1 MCSKNIEIKELTL
14 KFKIMNL
21 NRLYKLLFILVAIA
35 GLNSC
40 ADDFLDLEPR
50 INKLEG
56 NSYKTEN
63 DAILAMASVYK
74 AHSASNGLENVPINS
89 DIYSDDAYAAGE
101 PGGGMW
107 ESWQPIEIGIIPPET
122 GSNLLWQKF
131 YQGVYRA
138 NLYLQKEGD
147 IDWVTSGKQDR
158 MKGEVLTLRAY
169 FYWNLVRLFG
179 WAPLF
184 SEIPSDIE
192 EVKSVPQ
199 STPEELYRF
208 VAKDLLTA
216 MPLLPEVVSSS
227 EKGRITKDVVR
238 VLIARIYQY
247 YEGFA
252 KPVLGISSD
261 WTDGETVIN
270 EAYVK
275 NLMEEIISSNRYILL
290 PNYSDVFDWG
300 NQNNAESI
308 FEWQYSDQGKSG
320 FGDDGM
326 NRDGNFNAHIYG
338 IRPPVDDPKI
348 MQGWS
353 FATLTFTLIDEFEE
367 GDPRLNVTAYNA
379 EDSLGTY
386 GKGYQ
391 NTGYFNYKYLPRAAY
406 NPTLGGDQPLNWPIN
421 YKDMRYAEVLLI
433 AAELFMDDNPQKAV
447 GYLNQVRTRAMGE
460 GAALS
465 ASELNLD
472 AIYHER
478 RVELSGEGHRKWD
491 LMRRG
496 LDYAKEKIDATWDT
510 ASFPDYVVRAE
521 FVERQFVIDTWGMLP
536 IPSGEIE
543 ACNEGVLKQ
552 FVPAFQ

>member
-1 MCSKNIEIKELTL
+1 MQIKKLTL

-21 NRLYKLLFILVAIA
+21 NKLYKLLFILVIIA
-35 GLNSC
+35 GFNSC
-40 ADDFLDLEPR
+40 ADDFLDLEPK

-63 DAILAMASVYK
+63 DAMLAMAAVYK

-138 NLYLQKEGD
+138 NTYLQKEGD
-147 IDWVTSGKQDR
+147 IEWTTPGKQDR
-158 MKGEVLTLRAY
+158 MKGEVLALRAY

-184 SEIPSDIE
+184 PEIPNDIE
-192 EVKSVPQ
+192 EVKSIPQ
-199 STPEELYRF
+199 STPEELYKF
-208 VAKDLLTA
+208 VAQDLLTA

-252 KPVLGISSD
+252 KPVLGITSD
-261 WTDGETVIN
+261 WTDGSTVIN

-275 NLMEEIISSNRYILL
+275 TLMEEIITSNRYILL

-300 NQNNAESI
+300 NQNNEESI
-308 FEWQYSDQGKSG
+308 FEWEYSDEGKST
-320 FGDDGM
+320 FNDDNM

-338 IRPPVDDPKI
+338 IRPSIKTDPNI
-348 MQGWS
+348 LAGWS
-353 FATLTFTLIDEFEE
+353 FATLTFTLVDEFEE
-367 GDPRLNVTAYNA
+367 GDPRKNTTVYNA
-379 EDSLGTY
+379 EDSLESY
-386 GKGYQ
+386 GKGFQ

-406 NPTLGGDQPLNWPIN
+406 NPSHGGDQPLNWPIN

-433 AAELFMDDNPQKAV
+433 AAELYIDDDQQKAL
-447 GYLNQVRTRAMGE
+447 GYFNQVRTRAMGD
-460 GAALS
+460 AAAKTS
-465 ASELNLD
+465 ITLD
-472 AIYHER
+472 DIYHER
-478 RVELSGEGHRKWD
+478 RVEFSGEGHRKWD

-510 ASFPDYVVRAE
+510 ASFPDYVVKDE
-521 FVERQFVIDTWGMLP
+521 FIGRQFVIDTWGMLP
-536 IPSGEIE
+536 IPSEEIE